1 MHLSQKKLHLVSLGC
16 TKNLVDSEVML
27 GRLRDYEVSDDAEA
41 ADVIIVNTC
50 GFIDAA
56 KEESINTIL
65 NLHEVRRENSLLVVS
80 GCLTERYQEELQ
92 RDLPEVDIFTGVGD
106 YEKIDKMIAERRGV
120 FSPAV
125 YLANEESDR
134 VITGSNTHA
143 YIKISEG
150 CNQTCSFCAIPS
162 FKGKLLSRTLASI
175 EKEVKALVAKGFY
188 EFSFISQDSSSFG
201 RDLKLKDGLIHL
213 VKTVEGIEGVKVARI
228 LYLYPST
235 TSFELIDTIADSK
248 VFETYYDMPI
258 QQIDDGVLKMMRRGF
273 GEKKTIAL
281 LEHMK
286 SKKDAF
292 IRTSIIAGHPGESD
306 EAFDRVCEFM
316 RAFKFDRFNVFFY
329 SNEETTPAFTM
340 QPVPED
346 VIEERVE
353 VLEEIANETTEYSLK
368 NMLGKTIQV
377 ILEGESDEHE
387 YILSARPTLWAK
399 DIDGD
404 ILIND
409 TSDLEI
415 LYGAM
420 YEVKITDF
428 TGERLL
434 GTLIKAL

>member
-1 MHLSQKKLHLVSLGC
+1 MHLVSLGC

-27 GRLRDYEVSDDAEA
+27 GRLKEYEISDDAHT

-65 NLHEVRRENSLLVVS
+65 NLHEERKKDSLLVVS
-80 GCLTERYQEELQ
+80 GCLTERYKEELQ

-106 YEKIDKMIAERRGV
+106 YEQIDKLIAEKKGA
-120 FSPAV
+120 FSPEV
-125 YLANEESDR
+125 YLANETSER

-143 YIKISEG
+143 YIKIAEG
-150 CNQTCSFCAIPS
+150 CNQSCSFCAIPS
-162 FKGKLLSRTLASI
+162 FKGKLHSRTLLSI
-175 EKEVKALVAKGFY
+175 EKELKALVAKGFY

-201 RDLKLKDGLIHL
+201 RDLELKDGLVDLIQ
-213 VKTVEGIEGVKVARI
+213 TVEAIDGVKVARI

-235 TSFELIDTIADSK
+235 TTFKLIDTIADSK
-248 VFETYYDMPI
+248 IFETYYDMPI
-258 QQIDDGVLKMMRRGF
+258 QQIDDTLLKLMRRGF
-273 GEKKTIAL
+273 GEKKTIEL

-306 EAFDRVCEFM
+306 EAFERVCDFM
-316 RAFKFDRFNVFFY
+316 REFKFDRFNVFFY

-340 QPVPED
+340 KPVDEE

-353 VLEEIANETTEYSLK
+353 ILEDIANETTQYALEK
-368 NMLGKTIQV
+368 MVGKTIKV

-387 YILSARPTLWAK
+387 YLFSARPTLWARE
-399 DIDGD
+399 IDGD

-409 TSDLEI
+409 SSDLELNFGT
-415 LYGAM
+415 LYEA
-420 YEVKITDF
+420 KITELAGD
-428 TGERLL
+428 RLL
-434 GTLIKAL
+434 ATLIQPL